1 MPDHRSNG
9 RPGRWGRRRWIPLIG
24 LSLLSALFGVS
35 GCHRHPKLSQLETSY
50 RDAEA
55 KFQQGDLI
63 AASQESDA
71 AYKALSERSPDLA
84 WRFRVLEAEV
94 LVWRGLSADA
104 VQLIQGQYAPELR
117 TSDIAVRREII
128 LGLAQCSLQRFDEAE
143 QHFGEAER
151 LSRLYQPDL
160 MGELL
165 LARGNLF
172 FARGDLPAAENAYLQ
187 SLRFARE
194 NKQSFLTLKSL
205 GSLGWVS
212 MEEEH
217 YDESIDW
224 DTEALSL
231 GRSLNA
237 RIAIEKVLGNEGRN
251 YYKMGD
257 LDNALLLLLQAKEA
271 ARRLSGTKD
280 EMTWTQ
286 NIGAVEIAQR
296 SYPAAERDYQ
306 EALRLARQMDNKA
319 AAAVC
324 LYSLA
329 SVSLYEGKS
338 SAAKEYNRE
347 AVVLAREAGDHTS
360 ELYSLIPDG
369 YIAYRDKNFG
379 LAESDFHLVLTDKAA
394 DNFLRWEADAGLT
407 VVYAEENRPADADAY
422 FRKEIMALKVSRSS
436 FTREESRLSFLSG
449 AVGFYEHYIHFLISH
464 HRDQEALE
472 IAEISR
478 AQTLAE
484 GLGVGSSSVTFP
496 IKAFAPGQTAK
507 ESNST
512 IFSYWIGVD
521 YSYLWVITP
530 ERVTLFTLPPAA
542 EIDPLVQSYRQAL
555 LGSRDV
561 LETQNAAGRKL
572 YDLLV
577 APAAKMIPKGA
588 RVTILPDGSLY
599 GLNFETLLAPSP
611 QLHYWI
617 EDVDVSYA
625 NSLTLLAAGAS
636 RHPSAAKKLLLV
648 GDPVSPDAEFPKLP
662 QAAAEMTGIENYF
675 PAAERTVFSGAE
687 ATPDSYLKSQPADF
701 SYIHFVAHGT
711 ASRTSPLDS
720 AVILSRQGDD
730 YKLYARDIIQHP
742 LRADLV
748 TISACHGEGVRTYSG
763 EGLVG
768 LSWAFLRA
776 GAHGVIAALWEVN
789 DNSTPQL
796 MDHLYSEIGKGVPP
810 DAALRDAK
818 LALLHSGG
826 VYRRPF
832 YWAPFELYRGS

>member
-1 MPDHRSNG
+1 MR
-9 RPGRWGRRRWIPLIG
+9 
-24 LSLLSALFGVS
+24 
-35 GCHRHPKLSQLETSY
+35 
-50 RDAEA
+50 
-55 KFQQGDLI
+55 
-63 AASQESDA
+63 
-71 AYKALSERSPDLA
+71 
-84 WRFRVLEAEV
+84 
-94 LVWRGLSADA
+94 
-104 VQLIQGQYAPELR
+104 
-117 TSDIAVRREII
+117 II
-128 LGLAQCSLQRFDEAE
+128 L
-143 QHFGEAER
+143 
-151 LSRLYQPDL
+151 
-160 MGELL
+160 
-165 LARGNLF
+165 
-172 FARGDLPAAENAYLQ
+172 AY
-187 SLRFARE
+187 
-194 NKQSFLTLKSL
+194 
-205 GSLGWVS
+205 W
-212 MEEEH
+212 
-217 YDESIDW
+217 
-224 DTEALSL
+224 
-231 GRSLNA
+231 
-237 RIAIEKVLGNEGRN
+237 
-251 YYKMGD
+251 
-257 LDNALLLLLQAKEA
+257 
-271 ARRLSGTKD
+271 
-280 EMTWTQ
+280 
-286 NIGAVEIAQR
+286 
-296 SYPAAERDYQ
+296 
-306 EALRLARQMDNKA
+306 
-319 AAAVC
+319 
-324 LYSLA
+324 
-329 SVSLYEGKS
+329 
-338 SAAKEYNRE
+338 
-347 AVVLAREAGDHTS
+347 
-360 ELYSLIPDG
+360 
-369 YIAYRDKNFG
+369 
-379 LAESDFHLVLTDKAA
+379 
-394 DNFLRWEADAGLT
+394 
-407 VVYAEENRPADADAY
+407 
-422 FRKEIMALKVSRSS
+422 
-436 FTREESRLSFLSG
+436 
-449 AVGFYEHYIHFLISH
+449 
-464 HRDQEALE
+464 
-472 IAEISR
+472 
-478 AQTLAE
+478 
-484 GLGVGSSSVTFP
+484 LGV
-496 IKAFAPGQTAK
+496 
-507 ESNST
+507 
-512 IFSYWIGVD
+512 D
-521 YSYLWVITP
+521 HSYLWVITP
-530 ERVTLFTLPPAA
+530 ERVELFTLPPAA

-636 RHPSAAKKLLLV
+636 RHAATAKKLLLV

-687 ATPDSYLKSQPADF
+687 ATPDSYLKSEPADF

-742 LRADLV
+742 LHADLV

-832 YWAPFELYRGS
+832 YWAPFELYRVRSCVRRKRRARPTILRGARMKKIYMRRAGLRKLRRLWLLRCGPTCW

>member
-1 MPDHRSNG
+1 M
-9 RPGRWGRRRWIPLIG
+9 IG
-24 LSLLSALFGVS
+24 WFLLSVLS
-35 GCHRHPKLSQLETSY
+35 GASSCQRHAVFSQPETGY
-50 RDAEA
+50 RDAES
-55 KFQQGDLI
+55 KFQHGDLI
-63 AASQESDA
+63 AASEESDA
-71 AYKALSERSPDLA
+71 AYQGLSARRPEWA

-104 VQLIQGQYAPELR
+104 LKLLQVPLAPEFSS
-117 TSDIAVRREII
+117 TDIGVRREIV
-128 LGLAQCSLQRFDEAE
+128 LGLAESSLQRFDEAE

-151 LSRLYQPDL
+151 LARLYQPDF
-160 MGELL
+160 MGELF
-165 LARGNLF
+165 LARGNLSL
-172 FARGDLPAAENAYLQ
+172 ARGDLPVAENSYLLA
-187 SLRFARE
+187 LRFSRE
-194 NKQSFLTLKSL
+194 KKQSFLTLKSL

-224 DTEALSL
+224 DTNSLVLSRTL
-231 GRSLNA
+231 GA
-237 RIAIEKVLGNEGRN
+237 RVATEKVTGNMARS

-257 LDNALLLLLQAKEA
+257 FERALSLLSEAKA
-271 ARRLSGTKD
+271 V
-280 EMTWTQ
+280 
-286 NIGAVEIAQR
+286 AVELHVDKDVMVWLMNTGSIDYDQHSYSAAAQNFQQALDIAK
-296 SYPAAERDYQ
+296 
-306 EALRLARQMDNKA
+306 RLENKA
-319 AAAVC
+319 ATAVC
-324 LYSLA
+324 LSNLA
-329 SVSLYEGKS
+329 VVDLTEKRYDDAEQH
-338 SAAKEYNRE
+338 NRE
-347 AVVLAREAGDHTS
+347 ALALESATDDRLPA
-360 ELYSLIPDG
+360 LYSLFTEAH
-369 YIAYRDKNFG
+369 IASGRKDFNR
-379 LAESDFHLVLTDKAA
+379 AESDFLAVIREDSGDRSLLWYSQAGLAAAFMAENRAA
-394 DNFLRWEADAGLT
+394 D
-407 VVYAEENRPADADAY
+407 AEVQ
-422 FRKEIMALKVSRSS
+422 FRNAMATIESARSS
-436 FTREESRLSFLSG
+436 LRRADFRLSFLSDSIDLYHDY
-449 AVGFYEHYIHFLISH
+449 ADFLVS
-464 HRDQEALE
+464 RRRAEDALQV
-472 IAEISR
+472 AEVSR
-478 AQTLAE
+478 ARTLAE
-484 GLGVGSSSVTFP
+484 GLGINSTSAAFP
-496 IKAFAPGQTAK
+496 IKGFNPRQIAK
-507 ESNST
+507 RVNAT
-512 IFSYWIGVD
+512 ILSYWLGGEH
-521 YSYLWVITP
+521 SYVWVITP
-530 ERVTLFTLPPAA
+530 ERVELFPLPAVA
-542 EIDPLVQSYRQAL
+542 EIDPLVQAYRQAL

-561 LETQNAAGRKL
+561 LDTQNAAGRKL

-577 APAAKMIPKGA
+577 APAAKMIPKGS

-599 GLNFETLLAPSP
+599 GLNFETLLAPAP

-625 NSLTLLAAGAS
+625 NSLTLLAAGGS
-636 RHPSAAKKLLLV
+636 RHASPAKKLLLV

-675 PAAERTVFSGAE
+675 PATERTVFSGAE
-687 ATPDSYLKSQPADF
+687 ATPDSYLKSEPANF

-720 AVILSRQGDD
+720 AVILSKQGDD

-742 LRADLV
+742 LHADLV

>member
-1 MPDHRSNG
+1 V
-9 RPGRWGRRRWIPLIG
+9 IG
-24 LSLLSALFGVS
+24 LFLLSGLSGVS
-35 GCHRHPKLSQLETSY
+35 SCQRHPGLSQQEASYKHAET
-50 RDAEA
+50 E
-55 KFQQGDLI
+55 FEQGDLV

-71 AYKALSERSPDLA
+71 AYKGLSERSPEWA

-104 VQLIQGQYAPELR
+104 VQLIQAQYAPELR
-117 TSDIAVRREII
+117 TSDIAVRREIV
-128 LGLAQCSLQRFDEAE
+128 LGLAQCSLQKFDEAE
-143 QHFGEAER
+143 EHFGEAGR
-151 LSRLYQPDL
+151 LSRLYQPHL
-160 MGELL
+160 TGEVL

-172 FARGDLPAAENAYLQ
+172 LARGDFPAAENAYLQ
-187 SLRFARE
+187 SLRFARADG
-194 NKQSFLTLKSL
+194 QAFLTLKSL

-212 MEEEH
+212 MEEGH
-217 YDESIDW
+217 YDKSIDW

-257 LDNALLLLLQAKEA
+257 LDNALLLLQGAKEA
-271 ARRLSGTKD
+271 AHRLSGTKD
-280 EMTWTQ
+280 EMNWAR

-296 SYPAAERDYQ
+296 SYSAAERDYK
-306 EALRLARQMDNKA
+306 EALRLATQMDDKA

-329 SVSLYEGKS
+329 SVSLYEGKNS
-338 SAAKEYNRE
+338 QAREYNRE
-347 AVVLAREAGDHTS
+347 AVALAREGGDHTS
-360 ELYSLIPDG
+360 ELYSLITEG
-369 YIAYRDKNFG
+369 YIECSDQNFA
-379 LAESDFHLVLTDKAA
+379 LAESDFHAVLADKAA
-394 DNFLRWEADAGLT
+394 DNFLRWEAEVGLAVT
-407 VVYAEENRPADADAY
+407 YSAQHRPAYADAS
-422 FRKEIMALKVSRSS
+422 FRKSLATIEAARSS
-436 FTREESRLSFLSG
+436 IMREGFRLSFLSNVIALYEDYINFLAARG
-449 AVGFYEHYIHFLISH
+449 AVG
-464 HRDQEALE
+464 QALQV
-472 IAEISR
+472 AEVSR
-478 AQTLAE
+478 ARTLAE
-484 GLGVGSSSVTFP
+484 GLGLNSISVAFP
-496 IKAFAPGQTAK
+496 IANFNPQQTAHQV
-507 ESNST
+507 NTT
-512 IFSYWIGVD
+512 IFSYRLGVD
-521 YSYLWVITP
+521 HSYFWAITP
-530 ERVTLFTLPPAA
+530 ERVELFTLPPAA

-577 APAAKMIPKGA
+577 APAAKMIPKGS

-636 RHPSAAKKLLLV
+636 RHGASAKKLLLV

-687 ATPDSYLKSQPADF
+687 ATPDSYLKSEPAGF

-720 AVILSRQGDD
+720 AVILSGQGDD

-742 LRADLV
+742 LHADLV

-796 MDHLYSEIGKGVPP
+796 MDHLYSEIGKGAAP

-832 YWAPFELYRGS
+832 YWAPFEFYRGS